1 MTESLLATAPTW
13 VAVTVLVIAL
23 EVVVPPIIG
32 WVAVR
37 RLGVGWRFFWYGA
50 LVFFVSE
57 MVIHLPLVQVGQ
69 VLLADAL
76 RSSNVA
82 QWIWLLVLS
91 FTAGLFEE
99 GGRWIGYR
107 YLFRPDQRTW
117 PAAVV
122 YGLGHGGLESM
133 LLIAG
138 VGAISLFGLLTASG
152 MDFSSLPPEQ
162 LEAVQG
168 QFAAVA
174 AQPVWMPLLSAWERL
189 SAIALHVGLSLI
201 VLQAF
206 RRGSLV
212 WLLVAIL
219 CHGVVDAVGIGL
231 LKLVGDEG
239 SAGLLAVEV
248 AIMVMAI
255 VVIWSGL
262 RLRDQADRAM
272 IGSAPEA

>member
-13 VAVTVLVIAL
+13 VAVTVLVIAI
-23 EVVVPPIIG
+23 EVVVPPILG
-32 WVAVR
+32 WAAVR

-50 LVFFVSE
+50 LVFFVSQL
-57 MVIHLPLVQVGQ
+57 VIHLPLMQVG
-69 VLLADAL
+69 
-76 RSSNVA
+76 
-82 QWIWLLVLS
+82 
-91 FTAGLFEE
+91 GLFAE

-152 MDFSSLPPEQ
+152 MDFSRLPPEQ
-162 LEAVQG
+162 LEAVQA
-168 QFAAVA
+168 QLAAVA
-174 AQPVWMPLLSAWERL
+174 AQPAWMPLLSAWERL

-201 VLQAF
+201 VLQSF

-219 CHGVVDAVGIGL
+219 CHGVVDAVGVGL

-239 SAGLLAVEV
+239 SAGLLIIEV
-248 AIMVMAI
+248 AIMAMAI
-255 VVIWSGL
+255 VVLWSGL
-262 RLRDQADRAM
+262 RLRDQADEA
-272 IGSAPEA
+272 IISSAL